1 MDYHACMNLR
11 HEFLPPVLDLELI
24 GQVAHLAQQ
33 LQDAPE
39 RPDCPLL
46 EAFNRLTGQQY
57 VHAHFRGISGALDAH
72 DFAEIALSPVR
83 CFPDVQDSEF
93 LEIIAFLLEGRG
105 TERELAYWLEFL
117 HLHLPHPAPADLIF
131 FDALPAPEVLERL
144 KNHRPLE
151 G

>member
-1 MDYHACMNLR
+1 MNYHVSMNLR
-11 HEFLPPVLDLELI
+11 SEFLPPKLDLELI

-46 EAFNRLTGQQY
+46 AEFNRLTGQRY

-72 DFAEIALSPVR
+72 DFAEIALSPVPH
-83 CFPDVQDSEF
+83 FADVQDSEF
-93 LEIIAFLLEGRG
+93 LEIIAFLLEGSG
-105 TERELAYWLEFL
+105 TEREMAYWLEFL
-117 HLHLPHPAPADLIF
+117 HLHLPHPAPTDLIF
-131 FDALPAPEVLERL
+131 SDALSAPEVLERL